1 MVQLVNLLYTE
12 LLKLKRSKMF
22 LVSIIGA
29 SAAPIMM
36 FIAYLSQMKRD
47 PEEVIP
53 FEISFYNTNLN
64 VMLLLGVL
72 LYGVITAYLFNREFV
87 EDTLKNL
94 LTIPVSKGALIA
106 SKMLMLF
113 IWILL
118 LTMVAWVL
126 TLGFGFFI
134 KSDGVSAAV
143 LLSSLRDYVLG
154 AVLMFLLST
163 PTIWVTFL
171 FKNYVP
177 TIMFT
182 AVITLGNVTVISS
195 DYKALFPWSAAH
207 VIVTQSYVADY
218 PPLYSFIAVGIT
230 SLFGLVAS
238 VLYFNRMDIK

>member
-1 MVQLVNLLYTE
+1 MVRLVNLLYTE

-47 PEEVIP
+47 PGKVIP

-94 LTIPVSKGALIA
+94 LTIPVSKVALIA
-106 SKMLMLF
+106 SKMLMLY

-126 TLGFGFFI
+126 TLGFAFFI
-134 KSDGVSAAV
+134 KSDVLSAAV

-207 VIVTQSYVADY
+207 VIVTQSYVVDY

-230 SLFGLVAS
+230 SLFGLAAS
-238 VLYFNRMDIK
+238 ILYFNKMDIK